1 MSKLRKILIALLLV
15 AAVPLGLLLTGMALP
30 SYYQE
35 AYYAELGEMYDRL
48 YETEGKKI
56 VVVGG
61 SNVAFGLDGQLLEEI
76 LAANGQEY
84 TVCPFGLYAAVG
96 TSAMLDLSADAL
108 GEGDVVILAVEPGSE
123 TMSTYFGATAFWKC
137 TEESPEMLL
146 RMSGSKASALVGN
159 YVTYLQE
166 RISIYVNGNLPVVEG
181 VYARSSFNERCDLIY
196 ERPNNIMSVGYDTS
210 APIDLED
217 VTIAED
223 FARQVNDYCAQA
235 QANGARVVMSFSPM
249 NRSAMRNNTEET
261 VNAYFNTCNE
271 TFNCPIISDPN
282 DYILPSGW
290 FYDNNF
296 HLNDAGAELRTRRL
310 AEDLLVYLGC
320 YTPQEYEL
328 PEMPGSEVKTPEAVA
343 DNGDF
348 LFEAVIGQ
356 DHMAEAYLV
365 SGISEEAMEKTVLT
379 VPERYE
385 GLPVIGFTEDALDAA
400 VNLEELWLPGSI
412 ESLPDNLFQ
421 NCANLTRLMLEHT
434 SGLCAVT
441 EHTFDGADQVRVHVP
456 EEAYALYRDGEGC
469 ETNPWYQYLDRIVT
483 Y

>member
-1 MSKLRKILIALLLV
+1 MSKTLKIVLALLFV
-15 AAVPLGLLLTGMALP
+15 AALPLGLLLTGWLLP

-61 SNVAFGLDGQLLEEI
+61 SNVAFGLNGQLLEEI
-76 LAANGQEY
+76 LAANGLDY

-108 GEGDVVILAVEPGSE
+108 GEGDVVILSVEPGSE

-137 TEESPEMLL
+137 AEEAPQMLL
-146 RMSGSKASALVGN
+146 HMSGSKASALVGN
-159 YVTYLQE
+159 YVSYLQE
-166 RISIYVNGNLPVVEG
+166 RISIYVGGNPPVAEG
-181 VYARSSFNERCDLIY
+181 IYARSSFNERCDMIY
-196 ERPNNIMSVGYDTS
+196 QRPNNIMSVGYDTGT
-210 APIDLED
+210 PIDLGT
-217 VTIAED
+217 VTIGAD
-223 FARQVNDYCAQA
+223 FAQQVNDYCAKA
-235 QANGARVVMSFSPM
+235 AANGASVVMSFSPM

-290 FYDNNF
+290 FYDTNF
-296 HLNDAGAELRTRRL
+296 HLNDAGTELRTYRL

-328 PEMPGSEVKTPEAVA
+328 PVMPGTQVNTPEAET
-343 DNGDF
+343 DNGEF
-348 LFEAVIGQ
+348 LYEAVIGE
-356 DHMAEAYLV
+356 DKMAEAYLV
-365 SGISEEAMEKTVLT
+365 SGLSAEGLAKTVLT
-379 VPERYE
+379 VPEYYE
-385 GLPVIGFTEDALDAA
+385 GLPVVGFTADALAEA
-400 VNLEELWLPGSI
+400 TKLEELWLPGSI

-421 NCANLTRLMLEHT
+421 NCGALTRLMLEHT
-434 SGLCAVT
+434 GGLCTVT
-441 EHTFDGADQVRVHVP
+441 EHTFDGADQIVIHVP
-456 EEAYALYRDGEGC
+456 DAAYALYRDGEGC
-469 ETNPWYQYLDRIVT
+469 ATNPWYQYLDRIVT